1 MSPSKICCDQV
12 RLLRRVVL
20 ATLVACGTA
29 GCATFYKP
37 PTLEAGTSSPLI
49 SGNLDEKTDPA
60 NPVYAFAFKVDGVR
74 VATEKS
80 SRCDYDKRRAIA
92 PGQHVIS
99 VGFSV
104 GTSWTRGLVGYAD
117 FPLMFFASS
126 NYIIKGAFNQ
136 NKTGAVWVE
145 QVSDGKIVAERKD
158 IELKEHP
165 QRNVPIG
172 FAAMVDSCAIP

>member
-1 MSPSKICCDQV
+1 MSLSKIDLKQ
-12 RLLRRVVL
+12 VVL
-20 ATLVACGTA
+20 ATLIACGTA
-29 GCATFYKP
+29 SCATFYKP
-37 PTLEAGTSSPLI
+37 PTQEAGASNGSIT
-49 SGNLDEKTDPA
+49 GNFDEKTDSA
-60 NPVYAFAFKVDGVR
+60 NPVHAFVFKVDGVR

-80 SRCDYDKRRAIA
+80 SRCDYGKHWAVA

-104 GTSWTRGLVGYAD
+104 GTSWTSGLVGYAD
-117 FPLMFFASS
+117 FSLTFFPSS

-136 NKTGAVWVE
+136 NKKGVVWVE
-145 QVSDGKIVAERKD
+145 QASDGKVVAEKKD

-165 QRNVPIG
+165 QRNIPIG